1 MRKWFIPNL
10 GLASVTCED
19 KPAHHDM
26 EAMNRE
32 ERGVML
38 GEVMLGCWRM
48 CVTGPLDAVY
58 LLLVPVPPYGDLAL
72 PEGAP

>member
-1 MRKWFIPNL
+1 
-10 GLASVTCED
+10 
-19 KPAHHDM
+19 M

-58 LLLVPVPPYGDLAL
+58 LLLVPVLW
-72 PEGAP
+72 